1 LRVALEQW
9 NTEQNRQYM
18 KHIPL
23 ASLLIGVCLVAL
35 AGCGGGSSSPTP
47 TPTPT
52 PTPGGTSPTT
62 VSIPLGA
69 SGQTTGAYVPDS
81 INVSVGTTVK
91 WTNNDA
97 IAHDVTSKNNLFFS
111 GNMGPGAT
119 FSQTFQSTGT
129 FPYYCTIHSG
139 MTGTVTVQ

>member
-1 LRVALEQW
+1 
-9 NTEQNRQYM
+9 M
-18 KHIPL
+18 KHMCL
-23 ASLLIGVCLVAL
+23 VSLLTCVVAL
-35 AGCGGGSSSPTP
+35 AGCGGGSSSPMPTTP
-47 TPTPT
+47 TPTPA
-52 PTPGGTSPTT
+52 PGGTSPTT

-69 SGQTTGAYVPDS
+69 SAQTTAAYVPDS
-81 INVSVGTTVK
+81 ITVSVGTTVK

-119 FSQTFQSTGT
+119 FSQTFQSTGS

>member
-1 LRVALEQW
+1 
-9 NTEQNRQYM
+9 M
-18 KHIPL
+18 KHIGLACL
-23 ASLLIGVCLVAL
+23 ASLLTCVVAL
-35 AGCGGGSSSPTP
+35 AGCGGGSSSAMPT
-47 TPTPT
+47 TPT
-52 PTPGGTSPTT
+52 PTPGGTSPTA

-69 SGQTTGAYVPDS
+69 SGQTTAAYVPDS
-81 INVSVGTTVK
+81 ITVSVGTTVK

-97 IAHDVTSKNNLFFS
+97 IAHDVTSQNNLFFS
-111 GNMGPGAT
+111 GNMASGAT